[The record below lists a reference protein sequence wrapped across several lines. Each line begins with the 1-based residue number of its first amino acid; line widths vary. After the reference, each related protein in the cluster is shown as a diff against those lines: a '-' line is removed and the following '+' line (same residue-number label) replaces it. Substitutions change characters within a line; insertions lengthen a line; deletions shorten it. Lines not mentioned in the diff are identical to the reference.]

1 MEDKKSKYVQWFCGF
16 YEGEGWIT
24 NDITNNNHFRIGL
37 AQNDPFPLE
46 LCKEIWGGYL
56 RKRERT
62 TNATSKLCIGYE
74 LILSYQ
80 QSKKFIEDIKP
91 YMVIPYKIKQ
101 IEEAEKKAEKGLDR
115 RFKCK
120 YCDLDYASPS
130 GRRRHELQIHI
141 NSDASQGSND
151 LRQDNQIAGNP

>member
-24 NDITNNNHFRIGL
+24 NDITNNNRFRIGL
-37 AQNDPFPLE
+37 AQNDNTPLE
-46 LCKEIWGGYL
+46 LAKEIWGGNI

-62 TNATSKLCIGYE
+62 TNATKKLSVGYE
-74 LILSYQ
+74 LILSYN
-80 QSKKFIEDIKP
+80 QSKEFIKDIKP

-101 IEEAEKKAEKGLDR
+101 IEEAEKKAEEGLNI

-120 YCDLDYASPS
+120 YCDLDYAAPS
-130 GRRRHELQIHI
+130 GRRRHELQTHI
-141 NSDASQGSND
+141 NSNASDSNES
-151 LRQDNQIAGNP
+151 QDDQIAGNP